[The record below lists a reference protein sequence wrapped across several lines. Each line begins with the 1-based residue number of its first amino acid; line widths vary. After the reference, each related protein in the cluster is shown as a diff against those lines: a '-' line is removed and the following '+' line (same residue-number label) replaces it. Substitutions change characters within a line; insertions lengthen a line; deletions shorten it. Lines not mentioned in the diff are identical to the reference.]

1 MGCIMNILE
10 EIIYQLKC
18 VKNHLDFL
26 NTEYIPVGFDAK
38 VLESCISQIEEIN
51 NNSLIFPHTI
61 NNITYYNREE
71 LIELVKQQRIL
82 NGDEYGKHDMQ

>member
-1 MGCIMNILE
+1 MNGLE

-26 NTEYIPVGFDAK
+26 STEYIPIDFDAK
-38 VLESCISQIEEIN
+38 VLEVCVSQLEKIN

-61 NNITYYNREE
+61 NNITYYNREQ
-71 LIELVKQQRIL
+71 LIEWVKQQRIL
-82 NGDEYGKHDMQ
+82 NGNKYGKHDM